1 MVSLEKWC
9 NKFENIKWEEILNNV
24 ENRIIDKILLI
35 EFWGDYLS
43 VNYLKIDDYV
53 KMKLKF
59 VKSLKSDGV
68 FVYK

>member
-1 MVSLEKWC
+1 M
-9 NKFENIKWEEILNNV
+9 NNV